1 MFVSMFEK
9 GIFSTSLSIVLF
21 WIVFSITGCF
31 DLLGKS
37 GHKVL
42 VQCSAKN
49 RVGAIEESIFLGSD
63 FVIQHPSSSYDEEF
77 SVRMRRDV
85 SSSRGASESKKH
97 QENPDIQYC
106 VFHIRSL
113 IDCRKLQEARKEYEA
128 LVRLLAKRSESYIAV
143 DSLAVDLLI
152 AQGEKKEAI
161 SLVLELTKR
170 IGPSKKWISYLHLID
185 LNLKSSEL
193 KKVLADLESKHRRHR
208 TEILSHLRG
217 IKPQKSILKSDQVIQ
232 MVCHTRCF
240 PKFKLMLKSDR
251 FAADSGVVRYLVS
264 PPSFDQ
270 VTLVNDESRNFLSMS
285 IRNLLID
292 HCGYADKFYDYGSVS
307 KLGSE
312 SVAGLNADVYKISM
326 IGESSYHILKVARD
340 VQLAS
345 PLYRSISEICLI
357 QEIGAVPLELKSY
370 HMGWMDEILR
380 VERASFSPA
389 VKADSYFQ
397 LPKHY
402 HHVRTMGE
410 LIYAEEGELKNSDL
424 DAFMQGSNGR

>member
-1 MFVSMFEK
+1 M
-9 GIFSTSLSIVLF
+9 
-21 WIVFSITGCF
+21 
-31 DLLGKS
+31 
-37 GHKVL
+37 
-42 VQCSAKN
+42 
-49 RVGAIEESIFLGSD
+49 
-63 FVIQHPSSSYDEEF
+63 
-77 SVRMRRDV
+77 
-85 SSSRGASESKKH
+85 
-97 QENPDIQYC
+97 
-106 VFHIRSL
+106 
-113 IDCRKLQEARKEYEA
+113 QEARKEYEA

-152 AQGEKKEAI
+152 AQGKKKEAI

-292 HCGYADKFYDYGSVS
+292 HCGYADQFYDYGSVS

-397 LPKHY
+397 LPKHF

-424 DAFMQGSNGR
+424 DAFMQGSKGR